1 MWGSLARY
9 AKNTL
14 VILLANPNGQRMIAV
29 FELGIT
35 SSGLVNPWTG
45 MSHDISLFL
54 SVVTEVNGVVTLCTL
69 EDSVTGN
76 LLIHVFKVPQVTL

>member
-1 MWGSLARY
+1 M
-9 AKNTL
+9 K
-14 VILLANPNGQRMIAV
+14 LLANPDGQRMIAV

-35 SSGLVNPWTG
+35 STGLVNPWTG

-54 SVVTEVNGVVTLCTL
+54 SVVTEFNGLETLCTL

-76 LLIHVFKVPQVTL
+76 LLIHVLKVPQVTL